1 MYGEDENT
9 LSQESIR
16 MIIIGATYVIDGL
29 DPETAEHLKEAA
41 KIPPELAICFPHPPQ
56 RDTELLE
63 CLKNPRV
70 FSSSEVEEDLPTLT
84 RDVDAVGSLRDLLQ
98 EGKYQVAFLAKVV
111 GTGLQSVA
119 EVIQDIPR
127 ELEKAKHVV
136 RL

>member
-1 MYGEDENT
+1 
-9 LSQESIR
+9 
-16 MIIIGATYVIDGL
+16 MIIIGATHVIDGL
-29 DPETAEHLKEAA
+29 DPETAEHLEEAA
-41 KIPPELAICFPHPPQ
+41 KNPPELAISFPHPPQ

-63 CLKNPRV
+63 CLKIPKV
-70 FSSSEVEEDLPTLT
+70 FSSSEVEEEVPTLT
-84 RDVDAVGSLRDLLQ
+84 RDADAVGSLRDLLQ
-98 EGKYQVAFLAKVV
+98 EGKYQVAFPAKLV